1 MAKQNLNIGVS
12 ANDGTGDTLRDGAI
26 KLNNVIDELYAAL
39 GDNTN
44 LQITINSPSTN
55 NVLKWTGSTFTE
67 GQLAASNLTDI
78 DVSGVTN
85 GQVLKWNTANARWQ
99 PGDDLQGG
107 GGGGSA
113 ITNLTNNGSD
123 EVVISTNFLP
133 NTDNAYDLGSSTLRF
148 RDAYLVN
155 ASLWLGDTALST
167 DGTTQ
172 EMQRKKKQAHT
183 VNSIDTGATRTVASK
198 LSSEDSTQEEK
209 FRLRFIAMKAGT
221 KLEVEDATGAK
232 AEVEFTSFTAEAGAA
247 RGYIQVAALG
257 ANQSQELSVAS
268 AVKIRSVNRVLS
280 EDESG
285 KVDIGGQDLD
295 FGSGNKLFFD
305 DSGVLELT
313 GSKLRFGASGSKKL
327 IEFDGSDNL
336 VLDQDTEIQFGT
348 THKLAMDS
356 TGNLTVPDG
365 EIRFGT
371 STRKLKIDAD
381 GNLELPADGEIKIG
395 TKRMKIGTNGT
406 FDIANDGTNFA
417 EVGGGFQTQIGNA
430 PAGAS
435 IIKGHDNSTIY
446 KPSPTLL
453 YKFTASGMSA
463 YTVNGPGLATNVSNA
478 SLVFHRGF
486 TYDLHNQAGGA
497 HPLRIQSS
505 SGTSG
510 TEYTTG
516 VSGSNTGMQVITVP
530 LDAPDTLYYQ
540 CTAHADMNGTI
551 TVK

>member
-148 RDAYLVN
+148 RDLYLTS
-155 ASLWLGDTALST
+155 ASLWIGDTAISEEA
-167 DGTTQ
+167 G
-172 EMQRKKKQAHT
+172 EIKRKKEESHT

-209 FRLRFIAMKAGT
+209 FRLRFNAMKAGT
-221 KLEVEDATGAK
+221 TLELVDSTDAK
-232 AEVEFTSFTAEAGAA
+232 AEVTFTSFTAEAGAA
-247 RGYIQVAALG
+247 RGYIQVAAVG
-257 ANQSQELSVAS
+257 ANQSQELSVAN
-268 AVKIRSVNRVLS
+268 AVRIRSVNRILS

-295 FGSGNKLFFD
+295 FGGGNKLFFD

-435 IIKGHDNSTIY
+435 IIKGHDNATIY

>member
-44 LQITINSPSTN
+44 LQITVNSPSTN
-55 NVLKWTGSTFTE
+55 QVLKWNGSTFTE
-67 GQLAASNLTDI
+67 GQLAASNLTDV

-148 RDAYLVN
+148 RDLYLTSS
-155 ASLWLGDTALST
+155 SLWLGDTAISE
-167 DGTTQ
+167 DGGSLKRKQ
-172 EMQRKKKQAHT
+172 EESHT
-183 VNSIDTGATRTVASK
+183 VNSIDTGATRTIASK
-198 LSSEDSTQEEK
+198 LASEDSTQEEK
-209 FRLRFIAMKAGT
+209 FRLRFNSMKAGT
-221 KLEVEDATGAK
+221 SLEIVDSTGASAK
-232 AEVEFTSFTAEAGAA
+232 ATFTSFTAEAGAA
-247 RGYIQVAALG
+247 RGYIQVAAVG
-257 ANQSQELSVAS
+257 VDQSQELSVTNP
-268 AVKIRSVNRVLS
+268 VKIRSSNRILS
-280 EDESG
+280 EGESG
-285 KVDIGGQDLD
+285 KIDISGQDLD

-313 GSKLRFGASGSKKL
+313 GSIIRFGAAGSKKQ
-327 IEFDGSDNL
+327 IEFDGNDNL
-336 VLDQDTEIQFGT
+336 VLDQATEIQFGT
-348 THKLAMDS
+348 THKMAMDAS
-356 TGNLTVPDG
+356 GNLTLPDA
-365 EIRFGT
+365 ELRFGT
-371 STRKLKIDAD
+371 AARKLKVDAD

-406 FDIANDGTNFA
+406 FDIANDGTNFT

-435 IIKGHDNSTIY
+435 IIKGHDNATIY

-453 YKFTASGMSA
+453 YRFTASGQSA

-478 SLVFHRGF
+478 GLVFHRGF

-497 HPLRIQSS
+497 HPLRLQST
-505 SGTSG
+505 SGLSG